1 MNNFTHKV
9 YLLTEDDTY
18 YLKLLESA
26 QLDDLEVTQKRH
38 EATILLASP
47 PIAAKCLDEFPK
59 LEWIQSIYAG
69 VDALLP
75 HLNGYTGPLT
85 NVKGIFGQQISEYV
99 LGYSIA
105 YQRHFYHYHTE
116 QHGPNWKPMPYQSL
130 SGKKMVV
137 LGTGSIGSHLAEVA
151 KSFAIVPIGVNRSGI
166 PTKHS
171 PFAATYHIQE
181 LATALQEADI
191 VVNTLPNTPETRHIL
206 NQESL
211 SHCKG
216 ALLFNVGRGTA
227 VEENGLLSA
236 LDNGHIRHAFLDVFA
251 QEPLPESHLFWKHE
265 NITVTPHIAAL
276 SFPEQVVDIFVENYQ
291 SWRDG
296 FSLNNLVDID
306 KGY

>member
-47 PIAAKCLDEFPK
+47 PMAAKCLDQFPK

-75 HLNGYTGPLT
+75 HLSGFTGPLT

-116 QHGPNWKPMPYQSL
+116 QQDSNWQPMPYQSL

-171 PFAATYHIQE
+171 PFSATYHIQE
-181 LATALQEADI
+181 LTTALQEADI
-191 VVNTLPNTPETRHIL
+191 VVNTLPNTPQTRHIL

-211 SHCKG
+211 SHCQG

-251 QEPLPESHLFWKHE
+251 QEPLPESHLFWTHE

>member
-1 MNNFTHKV
+1 MNNFTDKV

-18 YLKLLESA
+18 YLNLLKSTKLEELEITSH
-26 QLDDLEVTQKRH
+26 RH

-47 PIAAKCLDEFPK
+47 PMAAKCIADFPK

-75 HLNGYTGPLT
+75 HLNRFSGQLT

-99 LGYSIA
+99 LGYTIA
-105 YQRHFYHYHTE
+105 HQRHFHHYQTE
-116 QHGPNWKPMPYQSL
+116 QQGSNWKPMPYQSL

-166 PTKHS
+166 PTKQS
-171 PFAATYHIQE
+171 PFSATYHIQE

-191 VVNTLPNTPETRHIL
+191 VVNTLPNTPETKHIL

-211 SHCKG
+211 AHCQD
-216 ALLFNVGRGTA
+216 AMLFNVGRGSA
-227 VEENGLLSA
+227 IEEDGLIKA
-236 LDNGHIRHAFLDVFA
+236 LDSGYISHAFLDVFE
-251 QEPLPESHLFWKHE
+251 QEPLPKEHTFWQHSK
-265 NITVTPHIAAL
+265 ITITPHIAAL
-276 SFPEQVVDIFVENYQ
+276 SFPEQVVDIFAENYKN
-291 SWRDG
+291 WRDG
-296 FSLNNLVDID
+296 FRLVNLVDIE